1 MTRAASGLRGKPGM
15 STISRVTRARGDGHF
30 RRMMRWVPRTY
41 PQVVLLS
48 IAYGTTSIATA
59 AFDDTV
65 SVRTKALLAVAVIV
79 LSLANGALGLR
90 RADAD
95 AKAAERWSREHPA
108 DLLDRV
114 AAAVRVRGDQETVT
128 RTEG

>member
-1 MTRAASGLRGKPGM
+1 M
-15 STISRVTRARGDGHF
+15 STISRVTRARGDSQF
-30 RRMMRWVPRTY
+30 RRMMRWVPRAY

-48 IAYGTTSIATA
+48 IAYGTTSIATL

-65 SVRTKALLAVAVIV
+65 SVRTKALLAVAVTV

-90 RADAD
+90 RAEAE
-95 AKAAERWSREHPA
+95 AHAAERWRREHPA

-114 AAAVRVRGDQETVT
+114 AAAVRVGADQETVT